1 MREAGRLLG
10 VPYAVM
16 GTVVHGNR
24 IGRTLGFPT
33 VNLLPPP
40 DKLLPPNGVYRS
52 QVECRKGVF
61 GGLTNIGTKPTV
73 QKGDHPVMGVETYMY
88 DFDEDIYDTFITVR
102 LLDFVRPEKKFDSL
116 EALKAQ
122 LQKDI
127 AACRPEKGR

>member
-1 MREAGRLLG
+1 
-10 VPYAVM
+10 
-16 GTVVHGNR
+16 
-24 IGRTLGFPT
+24 
-33 VNLLPPP
+33 
-40 DKLLPPNGVYRS
+40 
-52 QVECRKGVF
+52 
-61 GGLTNIGTKPTV
+61 
-73 QKGDHPVMGVETYMY
+73 MY